1 MTEKP
6 PQQLAC
12 RHFAGGKIAGIC
24 TAIGLRAAL
33 VAAAMQTEERCFA
46 DKSGRGLVIFG
57 SRGQENRPR
66 LLFFLSFFFFPLDLH
81 L

>member
-12 RHFAGGKIAGIC
+12 RHFAGGKIADNC
-24 TAIGLRAAL
+24 TAIGLHATL

-46 DKSGRGLVIFG
+46 GKSADKRAVVELFLGAV
-57 SRGQENRPR
+57 GQEN
-66 LLFFLSFFFFPLDLH
+66 
-81 L
+81 